1 MTPAPPQARTHLPS
15 LDGIRGL
22 AVLIVIVHNATY
34 ILGPVTALPLKIVSA
49 LAATGWAGVQLFFV
63 LSGFLITG
71 ILVETRTEPQYFRSF
86 YIRRTLRIF
95 PLYYGFLIL
104 VLVVAPPLMGIP
116 EWTEQVH
123 ANQGWYWS
131 YLSNWS
137 TTFGHGIP
145 GLSHFWS
152 LAVEEQFYVVWPL
165 LVWALSVAGVLRVA
179 VALMLLAP
187 LCRYLLHLLGLPQ
200 VALYEFT
207 ISRMDALAAGAALAI
222 LVRDPRGLGWITRW
236 WRPLAAASLLVLLGF
251 TVVNHG
257 FQGDDLKVQVLGQSL
272 LILAC
277 LSLLVAALDLGRIEP
292 SGISRILQQPVLRMF
307 GKYSYAM
314 YVVHFPIHTIASF
327 YLADAVNQGG
337 TADRL
342 ARLAA
347 YDLLIVALSL
357 GIAILSWFLFEAR
370 ILALKDRW
378 APRPTSPLTPA
389 TVAIP

>member
-1 MTPAPPQARTHLPS
+1 MTPAPPQARTHLLS

-22 AVLIVIVHNATY
+22 AVLIVIIHNATY
-34 ILGPVTALPLKIVSA
+34 ILGPVTSLPLKIVSA
-49 LAATGWAGVQLFFV
+49 LAATGWAGVQMFFV

-71 ILVETRTEPQYFRSF
+71 ILVETRTKPQYFRSF

-104 VLVVAPPLMGIP
+104 VFVVAPPLVAIP
-116 EWTEQVH
+116 DWTAQVH
-123 ANQGWYWS
+123 ANEGWYWS

-137 TTFGHGIP
+137 TAFGHGIP

-222 LVRDPRGLGWITRW
+222 LVRDPRWLGWITRR
-236 WRPLAAASLLVLLGF
+236 WRVLAAGSLLALVGF

-257 FQGDDLKVQVLGQSL
+257 FQGDDLKVQVLGQTL

-277 LSLLVAALDLGRIEP
+277 LSLLVAGLDLGRTEP
-292 SGISRILQQPVLRMF
+292 SGISRVLQQPVLRML

-314 YVVHFPIHTIASF
+314 YVFHFPIHTIASF
-327 YLADAVNQGG
+327 YLTDAVNQGG

-342 ARLAA
+342 ARLAG
-347 YDLLIVALSL
+347 YDLLIVVLSL
-357 GIAILSWFLFEAR
+357 GCAMLSWFLFEAR

-378 APRPTSPLTPA
+378 APRPVSPLIPTPA
-389 TVAIP
+389 ALP